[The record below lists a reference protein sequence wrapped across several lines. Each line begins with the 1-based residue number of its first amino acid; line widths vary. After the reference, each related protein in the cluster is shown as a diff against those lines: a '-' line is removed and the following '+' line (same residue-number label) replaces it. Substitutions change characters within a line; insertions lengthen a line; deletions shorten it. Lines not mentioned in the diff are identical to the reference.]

1 MNIIKLLI
9 SLLLVIPLV
18 TINAQVVVEDDVNC
32 SDSVEVKDDM
42 QEIRMEQR
50 QMNTNIK
57 NQLIYLEKLIEFN
70 ENSWVKD
77 TIN

>member
-9 SLLLVIPLV
+9 SLLLIIPLV

-32 SDSVEVKDDM
+32 SDSIEVKGQLED
-42 QEIRMEQR
+42 IRMEQR
-50 QMNTNIK
+50 EMNTNAK

-70 ENSWVKD
+70 ERSYSD
-77 TIN
+77 TIQ